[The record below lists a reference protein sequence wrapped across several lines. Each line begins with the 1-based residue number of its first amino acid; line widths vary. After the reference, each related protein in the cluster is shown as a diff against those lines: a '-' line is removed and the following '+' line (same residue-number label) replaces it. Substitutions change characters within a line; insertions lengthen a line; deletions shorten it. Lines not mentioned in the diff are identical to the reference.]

1 MCNFFFY
8 FQIFRVMRLISS
20 AASRVEVVYG
30 ENGLPYILKTIWEG
44 DEADILKKIQGV
56 KGVCKHYYTQR
67 KTQGQTMCL
76 KKYEMDLLDRVTHE
90 TLPPL
95 SPSDILKMMLQV
107 SRTLVKLLNEFQL
120 CHGDLKPDNL
130 FLDKDENIFLG
141 DFGHTVSSK
150 ERVRRSIGTA
160 DYQAPEIPYFQHL
173 EVCPKAAD
181 VYALGVTL
189 WMTLFQYSPFT
200 NVRGLSEDFGINDLP
215 TKHLNQA
222 NLDFFK
228 SQEGLSTL
236 LEEMMQRDPTKRP
249 SMENVATTLSS
260 MCS

>member
-1 MCNFFFY
+1 
-8 FQIFRVMRLISS
+8 MRLISS

-30 ENGLPYILKTIWEG
+30 ENGLPYILKTILDG
-44 DEADILKKIQGV
+44 DEGKILEKIQGV
-56 KGVCKHYYTQR
+56 QGVCKLYYTQR
-67 KTQGQTMCL
+67 KTQGQTMLYL

-130 FLDKDENIFLG
+130 FLDKDKKILLG
-141 DFGHTVSSK
+141 DFGHAVSSK
-150 ERVRRSIGTA
+150 ERVRRLIGTA
-160 DYQAPEIPYFQHL
+160 DYQAPEVPHFQRL

-215 TKHLNQA
+215 TKHINQDSV
-222 NLDFFK
+222 DFFK

-236 LEEMMQRDPTKRP
+236 LEGMLQRDPKKRP
-249 SMENVATTLSS
+249 SMEDVATTLSS